1 MRGHILGLY
10 GWFMQFIDLLQN
22 RQITIWKW
30 EEVINMKKSLILKIV
45 GIFMIIVSI
54 RGVIFV
60 FTDKEF
66 DYAGIPMPFI
76 YVMLCAFVLITLYVL
91 WLGFIKKK

>member
-1 MRGHILGLY
+1 M
-10 GWFMQFIDLLQN
+10 
-22 RQITIWKW
+22 T
-30 EEVINMKKSLILKIV
+30 
-45 GIFMIIVSI
+45 IVSI

>member
-1 MRGHILGLY
+1 M
-10 GWFMQFIDLLQN
+10 
-22 RQITIWKW
+22 T
-30 EEVINMKKSLILKIV
+30 
-45 GIFMIIVSI
+45 IVSV
-54 RGVIFV
+54 RGVMFV

-66 DYAGIPMPFI
+66 DYVGIPMLFI